1 MKKGKAA
8 VDLTA
13 ITLATALIAAS
24 VYFFIIPSAIPLGS
38 ISGLALIL
46 SNLLPLSI
54 STITMVL
61 NVGLLILGFL
71 LLGREFGA
79 KTPTRAPS
87 WAIR

>member
-54 STITMVL
+54 SAITMVL
-61 NVGLLILGFL
+61 NVGLLILGFIML
-71 LLGREFGA
+71 
-79 KTPTRAPS
+79 
-87 WAIR
+87 